1 MARALRTTSPPKS
14 ALFGLNRALARE
26 GAPLGIHSNAIMPTA
41 YTRLTAEIPEDD
53 FRQLLVDFYPPEAVA
68 PFVVWLAHADTAVNG
83 EAFSVGGGR
92 AARVFL
98 GEAAGAIV
106 DDATPE
112 AWATKADELDDHRR
126 VRRPVTMGDEVR
138 FQARHFGGPLA
149 EAFAKLDAQQWTGP
163 PDEDRPSG

>member
-1 MARALRTTSPPKS
+1 M
-14 ALFGLNRALARE
+14 
-26 GAPLGIHSNAIMPTA
+26 
-41 YTRLTAEIPEDD
+41 
-53 FRQLLVDFYPPEAVA
+53 
-68 PFVVWLAHADTAVNG
+68 VWLAHADTAING

-112 AWATKADELDDHRR
+112 AWATKADELMIIGEYG
-126 VRRPVTMGDEVR
+126 VPVTMGDEVR

-163 PDEDRPSG
+163 PDEDEPGG